1 MLEQKDEPVVT
12 LGIFAHANAGKT
24 TITERLLYET
34 KAIDEVGS
42 VDDGTTVTDDL
53 NVERARGISV
63 RSALVNFNL
72 PSLKKVQLIDT
83 PGHIDFSAEVERAI
97 TVLDA
102 AVLVISGVEGI
113 EAQTYSVWKALRQ
126 KNVPVIIFINKMD
139 RMGANYERV
148 IEQLKTE
155 LDDAIVPIV
164 NVQVVDG
171 KITISEY

>member
-72 PSLKKVQLIDT
+72 PSLKK
-83 PGHIDFSAEVERAI
+83 FS
-97 TVLDA
+97 
-102 AVLVISGVEGI
+102 S
-113 EAQTYSVWKALRQ
+113 
-126 KNVPVIIFINKMD
+126 
-139 RMGANYERV
+139 
-148 IEQLKTE
+148 
-155 LDDAIVPIV
+155 
-164 NVQVVDG
+164 
-171 KITISEY
+171 